1 MMCFDIAVAMGT
13 EIVVRTGGAFISDA
27 EEGFV
32 AAVAEDMRM
41 KTAVNVG
48 AHAGLSRVVTGGT
61 MWFSEHGVD
70 R

>member
-1 MMCFDIAVAMGT
+1 MMGFDIAIAMRT

-32 AAVAEDMRM
+32 AAVAEDMGM
-41 KTAVNVG
+41 KTTVNVG

-61 MWFSEHGVD
+61 VWFPEH
-70 R
+70 